1 MRYIVYKIEVDSVV
15 VYIGY
20 TKDLKKREYQHNYSL
35 NKGYN
40 KELYTY
46 LRSMSIF
53 NVKLVEVAS
62 FNRKTDAKRFEMYLI
77 LHYKFIRDS
86 VLEVPIFDYTE
97 LKQSI
102 PIIR

>member
-1 MRYIVYKIEVDSVV
+1 MQYIVYKIEVNSVV

-20 TKDLKKREYQHNYSL
+20 TKDLKRREYQHNYNL
-35 NKGYN
+35 KKGYK
-40 KELYTY
+40 KELYDF
-46 LRSMSIF
+46 LRGI
-53 NVKLVEVAS
+53 NIDDVKLISLAS
-62 FNRKTDAKRFEMYLI
+62 FKRKTDAKRFEMYLI

-97 LKQSI
+97 LKQTI